1 MGSVNIGGVVYPIG
15 DTIDKTTDQNIV
27 VSIGDAGPKGDVG
40 PTGTTGP
47 TGPEGLTGPTG
58 PLGPTGITGP
68 VGETGIQGISAYEV
82 WLAAGNTGTIA
93 QFFAASAGQSYHHVQ
108 GSPDVTWDIVHNLGI
123 YPRVTVIDSAGS
135 VVEGDVTYLSPNELT
150 IDFSAAFAGEAY
162 LT

>member
-1 MGSVNIGGVVYPIG
+1 MGSVNIGGVVYPVG
-15 DTIDKTTDQNIV
+15 DTVTQTSNQDIV
-27 VSIGDAGPKGDVG
+27 ISIGDAGPKGDVG

-47 TGPEGLTGPTG
+47 TGSTGSTGPTG
-58 PLGPTGITGP
+58 PLGPTGSTGP

-82 WLAAGNTGTIA
+82 WLAAGNSGSLA
-93 QFFAASAGQSYHHVQ
+93 QFFASSAGQSYHHIQ
-108 GSPDVTWDIVHNLGI
+108 GAPAETWYIVHNLGI